1 MVKPKRKQKTQ
12 ARATGLQSAVM
23 VMRILRDLCARTP
36 TWTPLG
42 QWVSVQHCAAINDD
56 VTVIRLCV
64 FFHLQA
70 MELLAEKIISSAG
83 MPLSPG
89 DCMRRVMEAISTGLL
104 INGPGLLD
112 PCEKDPCDAL
122 ATIGK
127 QQREDLT
134 VSAQTFL
141 RLIAF
146 RQIHTVLGMD
156 ALPAPKF
163 QQRQW
168 RFGRKR
174 RRSGG
179 ADGGDETESA
189 ANAEGGK
196 MLKKDCAASTG
207 GGADIAAAAAAAK

>member
-1 MVKPKRKQKTQ
+1 M
-12 ARATGLQSAVM
+12 M

-36 TWTPLG
+36 TWTPLS
-42 QWVSVQHCAAINDD
+42 QWVSV
-56 VTVIRLCV
+56 RLFV
-64 FFHLQA
+64 DTKWLPPHVALLTYPTPTHIQA
-70 MELLAEKIISSAG
+70 MELLAEKTISSAG
-83 MPLSPG
+83 LPLSPG

-112 PCEKDPCDAL
+112 PCEKEPHDAL
-122 ATIGK
+122 DGTSK

-146 RQIHTVLGMD
+146 RQIHSVLGMEP
-156 ALPAPKF
+156 LPAPKF

-174 RRSGG
+174 RRS
-179 ADGGDETESA
+179 AS
-189 ANAEGGK
+189 EGGP
-196 MLKKDCAASTG
+196 
-207 GGADIAAAAAAAK
+207 AAAAAASAAGGADDSASPPKKEATAGGADGANGAAK

>member
-1 MVKPKRKQKTQ
+1 
-12 ARATGLQSAVM
+12 
-23 VMRILRDLCARTP
+23 
-36 TWTPLG
+36 
-42 QWVSVQHCAAINDD
+42 
-56 VTVIRLCV
+56 
-64 FFHLQA
+64 

-89 DCMRRVMEAISTGLL
+89 DCMRRVMEGISTGLL
-104 INGPGLLD
+104 INGPGVLD
-112 PCEKDPCDAL
+112 PCEKEPHDAL
-122 ATIGK
+122 TGIGK

-146 RQIHTVLGMD
+146 RQIHSVLGMEP
-156 ALPAPKF
+156 LPAPKF

-179 ADGGDETESA
+179 EPGGPVAGAGEDTGAAPALKKECNSGGGDGGSA
-189 ANAEGGK
+189 TGVVSNGAN
-196 MLKKDCAASTG
+196 
-207 GGADIAAAAAAAK
+207 AAAK